1 MALPSE
7 ILIFG
12 CGLDKALPSTSNIPK
27 HRIISVVTKFWD
39 PSFSDNQPVWKIRS
53 QKRYEFLINSVVWWI
68 LPARTRVETIF
79 SARIYD
85 ALTSSQAGPLQCKSE
100 LGIPH
105 NMHCRIAWALR
116 LNLSSD
122 FKSFFYKVLKHC
134 PLKNIMRE
142 IFILISSYFALFCIF
157 VRASQI
163 RNMDMYVGN
172 IFFLIGTWV

>member
-1 MALPSE
+1 MQ
-7 ILIFG
+7 IRYKG
-12 CGLDKALPSTSNIPK
+12 TPSTSNIPK

-39 PSFSDNQPVWKIRS
+39 PSFSENQLVRRIRS

-105 NMHCRIAWALR
+105 NVYCRIALALR
-116 LNLSSD
+116 LHLFSD
-122 FKSFFYKVLKHC
+122 LKSLFYKVFKHC
-134 PLKNIMRE
+134 PLEILWEKNL
-142 IFILISSYFALFCIF
+142 FSFVLISHCF
-157 VRASQI
+157 VHLSGPPKLEI
-163 RNMDMYVGN
+163 WIYVGN
-172 IFFLIGTWV
+172 VYFLIGTWV

>member
-27 HRIISVVTKFWD
+27 PRIISVVTKFWD
-39 PSFSDNQPVWKIRS
+39 PSFSDNQLVRRVRS

-68 LPARTRVETIF
+68 LPARTRVQTIF

-85 ALTSSQAGPLQCKSE
+85 ALTSSPAGLLQCKSE

-105 NMHCRIAWALR
+105 DVYCRIVWALR
-116 LNLSSD
+116 LHLSSD
-122 FKSFFYKVLKHC
+122 LKSLFYKVLKYCH
-134 PLKNIMRE
+134 LENFMRE
-142 IFILISSYFALFCIF
+142 ISIFIFLNFVLFCSF
-157 VRASQI
+157 VRAS
-163 RNMDMYVGN
+163 
-172 IFFLIGTWV
+172 

>member
-1 MALPSE
+1 MQRKRNTILEDAAGRGTIITHGSE

-27 HRIISVVTKFWD
+27 PRIISVVTKFWD
-39 PSFSDNQPVWKIRS
+39 PSFSDNQLVRRVRS

-105 NMHCRIAWALR
+105 NTYCRSTAWALR
-116 LNLSSD
+116 LRLCSNLMSL
-122 FKSFFYKVLKHC
+122 FLQSFETLPHW
-134 PLKNIMRE
+134 L
-142 IFILISSYFALFCIF
+142 IL
-157 VRASQI
+157 
-163 RNMDMYVGN
+163 
-172 IFFLIGTWV
+172 WEK